1 MAIHE
6 IKDGVIPVSMIL
18 DFVKDHKNV
27 LVRVDP
33 KVHDPHR
40 VATGILGEARDKL
53 MSAKIGMPHEV
64 EFVSGQATPLVRVA
78 STDDSNTTMTTSFFH
93 HIIHVLQPVNEK
105 QTGALAIKFELIG
118 GVVGEECLR
127 ELGITREQAVR
138 NILVTCTPAQF
149 GLFYARWFQAGHA
162 QVGFKHVM
170 VLRLD
175 DNAPREIDVRKFS

>member
-27 LVRVDP
+27 LVRVDA
-33 KVHDPHR
+33 KVNDPHR
-40 VATGILGEARDKL
+40 VAGQILD
-53 MSAKIGMPHEV
+53 SAQSMMQLTSKIGMSSDEV
-64 EFVSGQATPLVRVA
+64 EFRIGQHTLLVRVVP
-78 STDDSNTTMTTSFFH
+78 SSSFTIGTTFFH
-93 HIIHVLQPVNEK
+93 ETINVLQPVNEK

-118 GVVGEECLR
+118 GVVGEECLK